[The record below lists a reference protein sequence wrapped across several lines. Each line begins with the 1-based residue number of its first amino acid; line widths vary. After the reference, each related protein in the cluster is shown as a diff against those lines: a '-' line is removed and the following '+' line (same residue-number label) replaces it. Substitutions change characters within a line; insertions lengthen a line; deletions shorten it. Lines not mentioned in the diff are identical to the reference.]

1 MRTLD
6 TLLTDGRWF
15 AALDAA
21 QQARLRAE
29 TVVREAAAQETV
41 VHKGAPAEHWIGVI
55 DGLVKIATVSAD
67 GRAVTFTGVP
77 AGGWLGEGSML
88 KDEPRRYDVVAL
100 RASRVALVPR
110 DTFRWL
116 LDSSIAFNRF
126 VLGQLNERLG
136 QFIGTVEHDRLLGPQ
151 GRVARCLAQLMHPQ
165 LYPGSRDGLALSQA
179 ELGLLT
185 GLSRQS
191 VNRALRDLESR
202 GLLCVHYGRIDVP
215 DPDALRDAAP

>member
-6 TLLTDGRWF
+6 ALLADGGWF

-21 QQARLRAE
+21 HQARLRAD
-29 TVVREAAAQETV
+29 TVVREVAAHETLA
-41 VHKGAPAEHWIGVI
+41 HKGAPADHWIGVI

-88 KDEPRRYDVVAL
+88 KDEPRRYDVVSL

-110 DTFRWL
+110 ATFRWL

-136 QFIGTVEHDRLLGPQ
+136 QFIGTVEHERLLGPA

-165 LYPGSRDGLALSQA
+165 LYPGSRDGLAVCQA

-191 VNRALRDLESR
+191 VNRALRDLETR
-202 GLLCVHYGRIDVP
+202 GLLRVRYGRIDVP
-215 DPDALRDAAP
+215 DPLALREAGQ